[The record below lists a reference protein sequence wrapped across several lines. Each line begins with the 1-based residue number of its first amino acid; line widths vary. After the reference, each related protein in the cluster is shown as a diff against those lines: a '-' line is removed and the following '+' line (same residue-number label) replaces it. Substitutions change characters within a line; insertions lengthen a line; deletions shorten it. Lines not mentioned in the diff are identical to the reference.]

1 MVLLLMTK
9 KLYQNLSTTF
19 FINIGPTLAK
29 SIPITKKSPID
40 SMWVMVME
48 SLYLKPVTCEEIN
61 NILVSLKDTAC
72 GWDSISA
79 VVLRLSSQFIVQ
91 PLSYICNLS
100 LTEGIFPD
108 QLKLANVIPLYK
120 SDDPMLFNHYRP
132 VSLLCVLSKIFEKVM
147 YSRLLDFL
155 ETFKIIYD
163 NQFGFRKKTRST
175 YMALMLLMDKFT
187 KSLEMENL

>member
-1 MVLLLMTK
+1 M
-9 KLYQNLSTTF
+9 
-19 FINIGPTLAK
+19 
-29 SIPITKKSPID
+29 
-40 SMWVMVME
+40 
-48 SLYLKPVTCEEIN
+48 
-61 NILVSLKDTAC
+61 
-72 GWDSISA
+72 
-79 VVLRLSSQFIVQ
+79 
-91 PLSYICNLS
+91 YICNLS

-163 NQFGFRKKTRST
+163 NQFGFRKRRST
-175 YMALMLLMDKFT
+175 YMALIILMDKIT
-187 KSLEMENL
+187 KSLENGEFIIGVFLDFSKAFDTVNHDVLLQKLHHYGIRGSALKWFQSYLSDRQQYVTYNGEESSKKGFNCSVPQGSILGPLLFIIYINDLSNVVSI

>member
-1 MVLLLMTK
+1 MVLSLMTK

-29 SIPITKKSPID
+29 SIPITKMSPID
-40 SMWVMVME
+40 SMGVRVME

-79 VVLRLSSQFIVQ
+79 VVLRLSSQFILQ

-100 LTEGIFPD
+100 LTEGIFSD

-120 SDDPMLFNHYRP
+120 ADDPMLFNHYRP
-132 VSLLCVLSKIFEKVM
+132 VSLLCVLSTIFEKVM

-163 NQFGFRKKTRST
+163 NQFGFRKK
-175 YMALMLLMDKFT
+175 MLYLHGFNYIDG
-187 KSLEMENL
+187 